1 MGDRGGIRRV
11 SRHGGARGGNG
22 GEEYV
27 FLPGTVL
34 GVEGGVWF
42 WFEQRLPEWVGEN
55 DWWDAGSS
63 QIG

>member
-1 MGDRGGIRRV
+1 MVVSSYEQVREWSTEGGIRRV

-34 GVEGGVWF
+34 GVESGVWF
-42 WFEQRLPEWVGEN
+42 WSE
-55 DWWDAGSS
+55 
-63 QIG
+63 